1 MQTIPRKNGDILPDV
16 GAAAEPDLTV
26 LYVSG
31 WCRSGST
38 VLGNVLAEVP
48 GFFHAGELRYLWLN
62 GVLGSG
68 SNRRCGCGD
77 QLAACPVWSKVLAAV
92 TPPDRTPAEHAA
104 EVVAW
109 QAGCR
114 TRHTWRVL
122 AGRPAGGGWPA
133 VLAATYRAVAEATG
147 AGVVVDTSK
156 YASDA
161 AWLWRLDGI
170 RPAQLHLVRDPRAV
184 AYSYRRPK
192 AYVERRSALDST
204 LHWVGANLAAEA
216 VARAHPAASL
226 RVRHEDL
233 TADPRAVVGRVLALA
248 GRPDAPNPVA
258 AGGTVE
264 LGGNHTVTGNPVRF
278 DRGPTRLRDGQG
290 WRTGLPAR
298 RRALVTAAAWPLLAR
313 YRYLGHSGKD

>member
-1 MQTIPRKNGDILPDV
+1 V
-16 GAAAEPDLTV
+16 GAAAEADLTV

-62 GVLGSG
+62 GVLGAG

-77 QLAACPVWSKVLAAV
+77 PLAACPVWSKVLAAV
-92 TPPDRTPAEHAA
+92 TPADRTPEEHAA

-122 AGRPAGGGWPA
+122 HGRPAGGGWPA
-133 VLAATYRAVAEATG
+133 VLAATYRAVAEVTG
-147 AGVVVDTSK
+147 AEVVVDTSK

-161 AWLWRLDGI
+161 AWLWRLDGL
-170 RPAQLHLVRDPRAV
+170 RQAQLHLVRDPRAV
-184 AYSYRRPK
+184 ACSYRRPK

-216 VARAHPAASL
+216 VARAHPGGSL
-226 RVRHEDL
+226 WVRHEDL

-248 GRPDAPNPVA
+248 GRPAAPNPVA
-258 AGGTVE
+258 AGGTVT
-264 LGGNHTVTGNPVRF
+264 LGANHTVTGNPVRF
-278 DRGPTRLRDGQG
+278 ERGPTRLQGGQG
-290 WRTGLPAR
+290 WRSGLPAR
-298 RRALVTAAAWPLLAR
+298 RRALVTAVALPLLHR
-313 YRYLGHSGKD
+313 YRYLGGD